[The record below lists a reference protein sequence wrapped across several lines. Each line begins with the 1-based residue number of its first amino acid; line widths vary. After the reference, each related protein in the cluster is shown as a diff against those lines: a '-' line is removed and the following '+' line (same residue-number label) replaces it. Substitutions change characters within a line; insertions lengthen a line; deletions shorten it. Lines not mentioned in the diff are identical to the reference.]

1 MYIDLIF
8 YKFTSNLA
16 RQLLIKVISV
26 FGEKRTVYM
35 RRFHTIITKIWICS
49 QCNICFALGANSG
62 IFWNYCISASEF
74 PGQYI
79 FSIFCGV
86 IRWCTTALS
95 THKLTPVRANVCPS
109 PFIVSNGLENFSAIL
124 RALIQGVVGSYLC
137 AINSKPE
144 GRTVFFRRVLFRSLC
159 IGHNSQKSGES
170 ERPLSKLIAGKAF
183 ARASFRDFRSSGV
196 IAHPPDLH
204 RGLPPKHRLT
214 LLRLSEHWAQFQFHY
229 WQSPERTGV
238 WQLQGLAMMNAI
250 AEGLLLMIWV
260 HLKIYFLSYCL
271 IKVCD
276 VILIIAHGTELLPYL
291 CLKKAGNFL
300 YAHTRMQ
307 SDQTFPDNSVPV
319 WVAMWSCPPGHR
331 YRRLHQER

>member
-16 RQLLIKVISV
+16 LQLLIKVISV

-137 AINSKPE
+137 ATNSKPE

-196 IAHPPDLH
+196 NCSSPWSTQRITPEASLDSSEAIGALSAVSISLLTIPWENWRMAVARVGHDERHSRRSVVNDMNSSEDIFSLLLSNKGLWCNFDNSSWNWVIALS
-204 RGLPPKHRLT
+204 
-214 LLRLSEHWAQFQFHY
+214 LSEE
-229 WQSPERTGV
+229 SG
-238 WQLQGLAMMNAI
+238 QLF
-250 AEGLLLMIWV
+250 V
-260 HLKIYFLSYCL
+260 R
-271 IKVCD
+271 
-276 VILIIAHGTELLPYL
+276 AHQDA
-291 CLKKAGNFL
+291 KRSNV
-300 YAHTRMQ
+300 
-307 SDQTFPDNSVPV
+307 S
-319 WVAMWSCPPGHR
+319 W
-331 YRRLHQER
+331 